1 MTLLLWS
8 VFYAD
13 RFTDEAVREI
23 LTIAA
28 PVAEP

>member
-8 VFYAD
+8 VFFAD

-23 LTIAA
+23 LTIAV